1 MIVALSGARDPV
13 VPDSAWVA
21 PNATVVGSVTLGQNV
36 GVWYSA
42 VIRADSETVSV
53 GDNTNIQDGCVV
65 HADPG
70 SPARIGSNVSVG
82 HNATLHGCIIGDNV
96 LVGMGA
102 TVMNGASVGR
112 DCLVAAGALITEN
125 TVVPDGSLVAGVP
138 AKVRRA
144 LSADEIDAV
153 RANAEGYVSRRL
165 EHREALADAREPT
178 TE

>member
-1 MIVALSGARDPV
+1 M
-13 VPDSAWVA
+13 VPASTWVA

-53 GDNTNIQDGCVV
+53 GDDTNIQDGCVV

-70 SPARIGSNVSVG
+70 WPARIGSNVSVG

-102 TVMNGASVGR
+102 TVMNGASVGN

-125 TVVPDGSLVAGVP
+125 TVVPDGSLIAGVP

-144 LSADEIDAV
+144 LSTGEIGAV
-153 RANAEGYVSRRL
+153 RANAEGYVPRRL
-165 EHREALADAREPT
+165 EHEKALTHARET
-178 TE
+178 TTT